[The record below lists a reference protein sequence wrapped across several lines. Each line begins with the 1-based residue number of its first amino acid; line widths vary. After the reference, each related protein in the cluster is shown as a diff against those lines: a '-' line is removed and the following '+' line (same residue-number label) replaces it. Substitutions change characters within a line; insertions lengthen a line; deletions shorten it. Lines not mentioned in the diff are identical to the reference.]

1 MVKSKQAFTLAEIMV
16 VMAIIGVVTVCML
29 IMYRPNN
36 HKVLRNEYYKAY
48 KTLAIAAYNV
58 YAKEESEELPKL
70 ESELKGHGG
79 DPYRPQDESMQTG
92 YAKDNIVLYAEERR
106 LCSEIADFMNGSA
119 SCSGGH
125 PLTSPNVNSPDIIT
139 SNEMRFYFS
148 EPFIE
153 GKNIHRIVWVDLN
166 GAREGKNTATWTE
179 REPADIVAF
188 DIGDF
193 GEVVPLGYPK
203 IDARY
208 TQGVVITDRDGNN
221 YIDAPTTFYEAQLAA
236 FGGQYNEFDVM
247 STNLE
252 VLKKTLY

>member
-1 MVKSKQAFTLAEIMV
+1 
-16 VMAIIGVVTVCML
+16 
-29 IMYRPNN
+29 
-36 HKVLRNEYYKAY
+36 
-48 KTLAIAAYNV
+48 
-58 YAKEESEELPKL
+58 
-70 ESELKGHGG
+70 
-79 DPYRPQDESMQTG
+79 
-92 YAKDNIVLYAEERR
+92 
-106 LCSEIADFMNGSA
+106 
-119 SCSGGH
+119 
-125 PLTSPNVNSPDIIT
+125 
-139 SNEMRFYFS
+139 
-148 EPFIE
+148 
-153 GKNIHRIVWVDLN
+153 VDLN

-247 STNLE
+247 STNIEQTNHRFNNSALRIKAE
-252 VLKKTLY
+252 DIQKYIGTTTAGADSAGVPSYSVDVVP